1 MAAARATETF
11 RPARLEKIVPTL
23 LVCAEP
29 RLEAWQVGRKIGRQH
44 AMPSRLLGSIL
55 SQPAENSSLKV
66 AERQSLQNQRI
77 LLANSPEQNP
87 CGKICS
93 HHGTRLDKNRISV
106 LSCSTII
113 HNKTRS
119 CRLVVISPA
128 VSQRFQDI
136 SFNS

>member
-55 SQPAENSSLKV
+55 SQRAENSSLKV
-66 AERQSLQNQRI
+66 AERQFSPLQFGFWSLIKYSWII
-77 LLANSPEQNP
+77 LLIA
-87 CGKICS
+87 
-93 HHGTRLDKNRISV
+93 
-106 LSCSTII
+106 TIGVAVWQTTI
-113 HNKTRS
+113 HFSGNFYQSYFPTS
-119 CRLVVISPA
+119 
-128 VSQRFQDI
+128 
-136 SFNS
+136 